1 EPDYVPAIRARGPPG
16 QSYPGRRG
24 RPGRRAQGRRARRAR
39 RTPAGGL
46 EATAISAG
54 SPSKELSHTRQGLAI
69 PVAPPDA
76 MRALRGLALV
86 AGLIVLL
93 VLVVR
98 SGAHSVWESIRAV
111 SPAQLALLCLIYGV
125 SQALDTLG
133 WRCAFAR
140 ARVPF
145 FRLLAARSAGEA
157 VNAVTALGGVGGE
170 PVKAWLISDEASK
183 EESVASVII
192 AKTAITAAQLV
203 LLFLGTALAVAALD
217 LHALMVRAMVGLLL
231 VESLAIGGVFAG
243 AGPGAGVQL
252 QGLDRALHRY
262 YTKEW
267 LRFLASVG
275 WHFAGWLV
283 SVVEAAY
290 VLHLVGAGSSLSIAG
305 VVEALGAGVRFLTF
319 FIPASVGVLES
330 ANAAVFVALGF
341 SASAGLAFTLLRR
354 ARQAIWVAAGILVL
368 AAMRAGWLRAQ
379 WTRHL
384 RAVRVTRQGKT
395 RGRAASARAPGPRSP
410 P

>member
-1 EPDYVPAIRARGPPG
+1 
-16 QSYPGRRG
+16 
-24 RPGRRAQGRRARRAR
+24 
-39 RTPAGGL
+39 
-46 EATAISAG
+46 
-54 SPSKELSHTRQGLAI
+54 
-69 PVAPPDA
+69 

-203 LLFLGTALAVAALD
+203 LLFLGTALAVTTLD
-217 LHALMVRAMVGLLL
+217 LDPLMVRAMLGLLM
-231 VESLAIGGVFAG
+231 VESLAIGGLFAVQVTG
-243 AGPGAGVQL
+243 VIGRSRRLLAAVGVPTAGVHM
-252 QGLDRALHRY
+252 QGLDRALRHY

-290 VLHLVGAGSSLSIAG
+290 VLHLVGAWSSLSIAA

-384 RAVRVTRQGKT
+384 RPVRVTRQGRT
-395 RGRAASARAPGPRSP
+395 RGRAASARAAGPRSRP
-410 P
+410 

>member
-1 EPDYVPAIRARGPPG
+1 LQY
-16 QSYPGRRG
+16 
-24 RPGRRAQGRRARRAR
+24 
-39 RTPAGGL
+39 
-46 EATAISAG
+46 
-54 SPSKELSHTRQGLAI
+54 RQ
-69 PVAPPDA
+69 A

-98 SGAHSVWESIRAV
+98 SGADSVWTSIRAV

-125 SQALDTLG
+125 SQVFDTIG

-145 FRLLAARSAGEA
+145 LRLLAARSAGEA
-157 VNAVTALGGVGGE
+157 VNAVTVLGGVGGE
-170 PVKAWLISDEASK
+170 PVKAWLVSEEASK

-203 LLFLGTALAVAALD
+203 LLFVGTVLAVTTLD
-217 LHALMVRAMVGLLL
+217 LDGLVVRAMLGLLV
-231 VESLAIGGVFAG
+231 VESLAVGGFFAVQVTGVIGKSRRLLAAVGV
-243 AGPGAGVQL
+243 PTAGVHVHR
-252 QGLDRALHRY
+252 LDRALRRY

-267 LRFLASVG
+267 PRFLASVA

-283 SVVEAAY
+283 AVVEAAY
-290 VLHLVGAGSSLSIAG
+290 ALHLVGAGSALSIAA

-319 FIPASVGVLES
+319 FVPASVGVLES

-341 SASAGLAFTLLRR
+341 SASTGLAFTLLRR
-354 ARQAIWVAAGILVL
+354 ARQAIWVVAGILVL
-368 AAMRAGWLRAQ
+368 AAMRAKWLRAQ
-379 WTRHL
+379 WRRHVEPTI
-384 RAVRVTRQGKT
+384 VRRRGKGE
-395 RGRAASARAPGPRSP
+395 RARARRQAAAARVAAPRSRP
-410 P
+410 